1 MLCFALSGYS
11 LSANVM
17 ETLVKKGMKI
27 EEIKKAASGLKVSDR
42 LFCYKRVRSTSTTFC
57 PEVRSVTTRRAS

>member
-1 MLCFALSGYS
+1 
-11 LSANVM
+11 M

-42 LFCYKRVRSTSTTFC
+42 LFLLFNTYKEYAGIGLGERKAG
-57 PEVRSVTTRRAS
+57 RRIQEF